1 MISMGLRRPRALLLL
16 VAACS
21 GRRHHSTAKKQ
32 RDESTITTKSRLVPH
47 DETSAAT
54 KSRLVHQAQLTTAF
68 CETRSKRPPPARP
81 DGDTYAGRRLQPYV
95 VLSRQHSGSTRGST
109 RERNS
114 QLQRLRSRPFSTR
127 FG

>member
-1 MISMGLRRPRALLLL
+1 MMGLRRPRALLLL

-32 RDESTITTKSRLVPH
+32 RDESTITTKSRLAPH

-95 VLSRQHSGSTRGST
+95 VLSRQHSGSTW
-109 RERNS
+109 
-114 QLQRLRSRPFSTR
+114 LAVC
-127 FG
+127 